1 MGQSELSDGS
11 GAVQV
16 VELAAAQIKS
26 QTTVWLLLKVQLGR
40 QGQVYLT
47 KQERVIDIHLQ
58 GRRQKEVLSCRVR
71 KLPSADSSE
80 GACGICSSEGF
91 FLLLLFFLIILLLC
105 TD

>member
-16 VELAAAQIKS
+16 VERAAAQIKS
-26 QTTVWLLLKVQLGR
+26 QTTVKLLLKVQLGR
-40 QGQVYLT
+40 QGQVYLR

-58 GRRQKEVLSCRVR
+58 GRRTERGPQSLGKGTS
-71 KLPSADSSE
+71 SADSSE

-91 FLLLLFFLIILLLC
+91 FFLGFFFF
-105 TD
+105 